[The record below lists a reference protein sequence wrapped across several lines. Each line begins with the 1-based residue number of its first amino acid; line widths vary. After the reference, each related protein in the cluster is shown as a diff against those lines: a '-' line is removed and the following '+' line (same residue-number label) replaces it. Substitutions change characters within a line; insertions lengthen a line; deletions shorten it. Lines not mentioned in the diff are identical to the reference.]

1 VSDVFRRAGGWFAR
15 QRPRQ
20 PAAEPRPHP
29 ATTPPTPAPTGPADA
44 EPGAGPAA
52 AAPAGPQ
59 GAGRRPAV
67 PRAWR
72 PRGGRDGGGAAIQVA
87 PDEERGA
94 TAETA
99 TEMEPRKPGEP
110 PVPPPEGPLLQR
122 STVVAGIYAWSFV
135 GLAIVTLGVLYVLQF
150 FGVVVFPLILAL
162 FPAALLV
169 APTRWLKR
177 YMPDAL
183 AAVLVLLGFVAVFS
197 ALVAVLIP
205 SVMQE
210 LTSEGGIVEQ
220 LETGFAQVQQFLAD
234 GPFGFQPVQVD
245 DILQQAQEQIAG
257 AAQLAPQVLSAAG
270 ALVEGFAGLLFGAV
284 ALFFYLKDGESIGN
298 FLRDLFPERWRP
310 DAVQIG
316 KEAWETVGGYI
327 RGQLIV
333 GLVDGVLIGI
343 GLAIIGVPLVIPL
356 AVITFIGGLFPIIG
370 ATVAG
375 IIAVIVALATGGA
388 GDAIITAIIVLAV
401 QQLEGDVLAPIVLGR
416 ATQLHPL
423 AILTALAAGG
433 VVGGILGAFLA
444 VPVAASVVRA
454 VGHIRSR
461 IPG

>member
-1 VSDVFRRAGGWFAR
+1 MTGPGGGLADEGAGEPQGQAAGGRRAEGVDAPRAGSGG
-15 QRPRQ
+15 
-20 PAAEPRPHP
+20 
-29 ATTPPTPAPTGPADA
+29 G
-44 EPGAGPAA
+44 
-52 AAPAGPQ
+52 
-59 GAGRRPAV
+59 GRRPRLAV
-67 PRAWR
+67 PRSWR
-72 PRGGRDGGGAAIQVA
+72 PGGGRDGGSAAIQVA

-99 TEMEPRKPGEP
+99 TQMEARNPGESP
-110 PVPPPEGPLLQR
+110 TLPPEGPLLQR

-150 FGVVVFPLILAL
+150 LGVVVFPLILAL

-169 APTRWLKR
+169 GPTRWLKR
-177 YMPDAL
+177 YMPNAL
-183 AAVLVLLGFVAVFS
+183 ATLLVLLGFVAVFS

-220 LETGFAQVQQFLAD
+220 LETGFAEVQRFLAD

-245 DILQQAQEQIAG
+245 DLLQQAQEQIAG

-270 ALVEGFAGLLFGAV
+270 ALVEGFAGLLFGIV

-298 FLRDLFPERWRP
+298 FLRDLFPERWRG

-316 KEAWETVGGYI
+316 KESWETVGGYI

-343 GLAIIGVPLVIPL
+343 GLAVIGVPLVIPL

-375 IIAVIVALATGGA
+375 IIAVVVALATGGPS
-388 GDAIITAIIVLAV
+388 DALFTAILVFAV
-401 QQLEGDVLAPIVLGR
+401 QQIEGDLLAPVVLGR

-423 AILTALAAGG
+423 AILGFLAAGG
-433 VVGGILGAFLA
+433 ILGGILGAFLA
-444 VPVAASVVRA
+444 VPVGASLVRA
-454 VGHIRSR
+454 VGHIRHR